1 MSKKGGFT
9 KFALGVGLGIGA
21 GMLLAPKKGEELRK
35 DLKNKL
41 NELMEKA
48 KEIDVKEV
56 SEEFVAKIKDLKEEI
71 ENLDKEKVLSIAKE
85 KGELLKNKANDL
97 VLLAK
102 EKGTPV
108 VEKTA
113 NEIRNKAINVTK
125 DVLKKLENKNNDKE
139 DKKTA

>member
-1 MSKKGGFT
+1 MSKKGGLA

-41 NELMEKA
+41 NELTEKA

-85 KGELLKNKANDL
+85 KGELLKTKANDL

-102 EKGTPV
+102 EKGTPI

-113 NEIRNKAINVTK
+113 NDIKNKAICVTK

>member
-1 MSKKGGFT
+1 MSKKGGFA

-85 KGELLKNKANDL
+85 KGELLKNKADDL
-97 VLLAK
+97 VALAK

>member
-71 ENLDKEKVLSIAKE
+71 ENLDKEKVLSIVKE

>member
-97 VLLAK
+97 VALAK

-125 DVLKKLENKNNDKE
+125 DVLKKLENNTNKE

>member
-113 NEIRNKAINVTK
+113 NEIRNKAITVTK